1 MEGFGIGHLNN
12 RKVLHKVFLKVWY
25 TYSMAFDLNQFKKIA
40 GEKVTWLSTELQ
52 GLRTGRAT
60 PTLLDSVSV
69 EVYGSR
75 MKLTQV
81 GNITVEDARSLYV
94 NPWDK
99 GQIKDIEKAI
109 TMADLGVSV
118 GSDAQGVRVSF
129 PELTAERRQQ
139 LVKLLRAKLEEA
151 RVHLRT
157 ARTKAIS
164 DAEKSDAS
172 EDEQKRLK
180 TEIQKIVD
188 ETNKALEAV
197 ADKKETELNA

>member
-1 MEGFGIGHLNN
+1 
-12 RKVLHKVFLKVWY
+12 
-25 TYSMAFDLNQFKKIA
+25 MAFDLNQFKKVPV
-40 GEKVTWLSTELQ
+40 EKTTWLSNELQ

-60 PTLLDSVSV
+60 PTLLDSVTL

-81 GNITVEDARSLYV
+81 GNITVEDARTLYI

-99 GQIKDIEKAI
+99 NQVKDIEKAI
-109 TMADLGVSV
+109 TLADLGVSV
-118 GSDAQGVRVSF
+118 GSDDKGIRVSF

-139 LVKLLRAKLEEA
+139 LIKLLRSKLEEA
-151 RVHLRT
+151 RVQLKT

-164 DAEKSDAS
+164 DVEKSDVS

-180 TEIQKIVD
+180 GEIQKIVD
-188 ETNKALEAV
+188 ETNKALEVV
-197 ADKKETELNA
+197 ADKKEKELSA